1 MIVSNLNECTQLEF
15 MSADEM
21 FHWVIEQNKEKIQ
34 YDDKVYCV
42 ELPKWHTLYVRRNG
56 KCTWSGN
63 CRSTTA
69 PVLDG
74 VKVFGQRQAIADE
87 NFRTE
92 ARNLFLERETNRG
105 TSLTDAK
112 AMWHDKSLSQVTH
125 YRLDAQKKFNSAMGG
140 VPIET
145 NYSQWLKGLS
155 EREQVIAL
163 GKTKAKL
170 FRSGDYKLTDFVSKY
185 NKNLTLEQIYRK

>member
-1 MIVSNLNECTQLEF
+1 MTNGVGNASRSSFYETNSDIISGIQFVATLDLRTSEICGSLDGQVFPNVKECPQPPL
-15 MSADEM
+15 
-21 FHWVIEQNKEKIQ
+21 H
-34 YDDKVYCV
+34 
-42 ELPKWHTLYVRRNG
+42 P
-56 KCTWSGN
+56 N
-63 CRSTTA
+63 CRSTTS

-92 ARNLFLERETNRG
+92 ARKLFLSEQADKGLNLKDAKG
-105 TSLTDAK
+105 LWNDTSLK
-112 AMWHDKSLSQVTH
+112 EVSK
-125 YRLDAQKKFNSAMGG
+125 YRMQAQKKFNSVMGG

-163 GKTKAKL
+163 GTTKAKL

-185 NKNLTLEQIYRK
+185 NKNLTLNQIYKK